1 MNQPL
6 AYIWLPT
13 FLNHN
18 AGQKTTYFFVT
29 KIKKFKGM
37 QGFAELRSGWNS
49 MQGKISL
56 SSLPDSLKL

>member
-1 MNQPL
+1 MRDKKQR
-6 AYIWLPT
+6 T
-13 FLNHN
+13 
-18 AGQKTTYFFVT
+18 FFVI
-29 KIKKFKGM
+29 KIKTFKGM

>member
-1 MNQPL
+1 MINLIDMNQPL

-37 QGFAELRSGWNS
+37 QGFAELRSG
-49 MQGKISL
+49 
-56 SSLPDSLKL
+56 